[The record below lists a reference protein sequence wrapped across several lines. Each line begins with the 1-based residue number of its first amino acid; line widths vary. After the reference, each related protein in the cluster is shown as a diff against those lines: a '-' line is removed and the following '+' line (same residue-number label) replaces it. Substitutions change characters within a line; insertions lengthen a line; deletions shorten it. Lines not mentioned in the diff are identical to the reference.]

1 MTSLDART
9 RDTTT
14 TTDLPSAE
22 PFSSRARRGGPLL
35 VGAAAVL
42 LLLEPIGSL
51 PLKGWVPILIGLS
64 YIAAGLL
71 SGRGGLL
78 LGPGIVL
85 AAWGVAPMTVNYT
98 EEFPGLFYLCL
109 GTGLLIAAL
118 LAQRGWYSITPMSLA
133 IPVLFIGGTMFIAQ
147 YADQWLTTILAVLL
161 VGWAAWELRPQR
173 LTGARAH
180 A

>member
-1 MTSLDART
+1 MTSVDARP
-9 RDTTT
+9 RSTTT
-14 TTDLPSAE
+14 TSDSAE
-22 PFSSRARRGGPLL
+22 PLSSRARRGGPLL

-71 SGRGGLL
+71 SGRRGLL

-85 AAWGVAPMTVNYT
+85 TAWGVAPMTTNYT
-98 EEFPGLFYLCL
+98 EEFPGMFYLCL

-118 LAQRGWYSITPMSLA
+118 LAQQGWHRITPMSLA
-133 IPVLFIGGTMFIAQ
+133 IPVLFIGGTMFLSQ
-147 YADQWLTTILAVLL
+147 YADRWLTTILAVLL
-161 VGWAAWELRPQR
+161 VGWAAWEMRPQK
-173 LTGARAH
+173 LTGAPAH